1 MEKSLL
7 TEHIETPN
15 YLVFAQTRNQP
26 SRFVKEM
33 MALGGANLLDLL
45 TGSKWAQERT
55 FQWDSAMV
63 QIFGPKV
70 NNSQE

>member
-1 MEKSLL
+1 MGKRLL

-15 YLVFAQTRNQP
+15 YPAFAQTRNQQ
-26 SRFVKEM
+26 SGFVKEM
-33 MALGGANLLDLL
+33 MALGGANLL

-55 FQWDSAMV
+55 FQWDAARI